1 MKYITAGEDIGSST
15 ENDDEETVPQPKP
28 LEKKPAKT
36 VISDEVEQT
45 PTPEV
50 KTTPA
55 KKTVTEDD
63 FTDENGEIDVDKLLD
78 NI

>member
-1 MKYITAGEDIGSST
+1 MKTLK
-15 ENDDEETVPQPKP
+15 PKP
-28 LEKKPAKT
+28 LDKKPAKT
-36 VISDEVEQT
+36 VITDEVEQT
-45 PTPEV
+45 VKSEV
-50 KTTPA
+50 KTTSE